1 MEQLKDFL
9 KRYNLKDIALGM
21 LDREIEPSEFGVLA
35 SYFANV
41 ALFIEDMRLTPAEK
55 GDVCTLV
62 SSHGNQMAMLRCF
75 RAWRSHNPA
84 CATYRT
90 LLQIVLKVGQVEIAE
105 HVLQHMIKMD
115 NVNSTQQTS
124 FY

>member
-1 MEQLKDFL
+1 M
-9 KRYNLKDIALGM
+9 ALGM

-35 SYFANV
+35 SKFANV

-62 SSHGNQMAMLRCF
+62 SSHGNQMAMLKCF
-75 RAWRSHNPA
+75 EAWRSHNPA

-105 HVLQHMIKMD
+105 HVLQHMIKND
-115 NVNSTQQTS
+115 NVNAIQQASYIQQSDS
-124 FY
+124 FL